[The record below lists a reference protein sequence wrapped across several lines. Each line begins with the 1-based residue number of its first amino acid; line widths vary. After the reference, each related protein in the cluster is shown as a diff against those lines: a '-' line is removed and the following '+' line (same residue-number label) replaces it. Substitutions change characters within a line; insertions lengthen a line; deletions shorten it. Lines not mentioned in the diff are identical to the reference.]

1 MTTKKPRLPT
11 TTEYSWINDHSF
23 TGYDDYY
30 PSVDPKSRKYFFS
43 NFNDYVLIIIEISF
57 KVELI
62 YHILTI
68 IGFFLNLIHLL
79 ILTRKEL
86 RSNLVYIVMIGVCIS
101 DIMQCLGTVPEMT
114 QIWENVNLWDSCVG
128 SLPYFRIVIM
138 IISKTIKIMGRR
150 CSSLL
155 SLYIATVRAFSV
167 IFPMSTVVNKLTKP
181 GVGIIVMVII
191 ALISTSWSL
200 IYFFK
205 TKIVED
211 KRCFPVFVEPK
222 PPEYI
227 SYQTVKSQ
235 SWELKLFSID
245 GYIAIAIS
253 VLYIILVAALVF
265 ELNRT
270 QQRRKNLKN
279 DKPNNTSSLVI
290 AMAVSTFVTELL
302 YGMKHM
308 INVFLFD
315 GCEERLYFNDLDNLV
330 LAFIIASSALHLFIC
345 IIMSSQYRDTAKR
358 LFWREKKKE
367 ENLKAIL
374 VESSVHPTT
383 IGTNKSSET
392 SNKTY

>member
-1 MTTKKPRLPT
+1 
-11 TTEYSWINDHSF
+11 
-23 TGYDDYY
+23 
-30 PSVDPKSRKYFFS
+30 
-43 NFNDYVLIIIEISF
+43 
-57 KVELI
+57 
-62 YHILTI
+62 
-68 IGFFLNLIHLL
+68 
-79 ILTRKEL
+79 
-86 RSNLVYIVMIGVCIS
+86 
-101 DIMQCLGTVPEMT
+101 
-114 QIWENVNLWDSCVG
+114 
-128 SLPYFRIVIM
+128 
-138 IISKTIKIMGRR
+138 
-150 CSSLL
+150 
-155 SLYIATVRAFSV
+155 
-167 IFPMSTVVNKLTKP
+167 
-181 GVGIIVMVII
+181 MVII

-235 SWELKLFSID
+235 SWELKFFSID

-265 ELNRT
+265 ELKRT

-367 ENLKAIL
+367 ENVKAIL

-383 IGTNKSSET
+383 IGTNKSSGT
-392 SNKTY
+392 LNKTY